1 MIELVPH
8 DPAWAQRFGTEGA
21 RLRDAWGAQALRIDH
36 VGSTSV
42 PGLDAKPVID
52 VQLSVRTLEPHGW
65 ARPLLQALGYTHV
78 DLGDF
83 DRVYPYF
90 HRPLDWPHTHH
101 VHLCE
106 AGGEQERRHLAFRD
120 FLRRHADT
128 AGEYLALKQRLA
140 RLHRGATRE
149 ERERYSM
156 AKGDFIEAV
165 LLRAYAE
172 GLPLYGASDA

>member
-1 MIELVPH
+1 MIQLVRH
-8 DPAWAQRFGTEGA
+8 DPHWRRGFDAEAA
-21 RLRDAWGAQALRIDH
+21 RLRALWGAEALRIDH

-42 PGLDAKPVID
+42 PGLEAKPVID
-52 VQLSVRTLEPHGW
+52 IQVSVRTLEPHGW
-65 ARPLLQALGYTHV
+65 ARPRQQALGYTHV

-90 HRPLDWPHTHH
+90 HRPVDWPHSHH

-120 FLRRHADT
+120 FLRRHGDT
-128 AGEYLALKQRLA
+128 AGEYVVLKRTLAQQ
-140 RLHRGATRE
+140 HRGATRE
-149 ERERYSM
+149 ERERYSL

-172 GLPLYGASDA
+172 GLPLYGPSDG